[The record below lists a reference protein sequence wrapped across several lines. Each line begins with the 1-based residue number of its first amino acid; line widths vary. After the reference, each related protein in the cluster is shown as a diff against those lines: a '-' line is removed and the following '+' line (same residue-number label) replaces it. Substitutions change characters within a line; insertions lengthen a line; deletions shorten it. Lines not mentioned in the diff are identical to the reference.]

1 MFTALVPANE
11 SMRIKL
17 GMAVHFKLDKKGGVT
32 KIIDGTLNE
41 ISENSTTTEQG
52 TFYTIKGLLNAP
64 EDFTSRYGLTGEL
77 SLVIGKKTYWQQ
89 LKDILF
95 NQE

>member
-1 MFTALVPANE
+1 
-11 SMRIKL
+11 MRIKL

-52 TFYTIKGLLNAP
+52 TFYTIKGTLKAP
-64 EDFTSRYGLTGEL
+64 KDFISRYGLIGEL
-77 SLVIGKKTYWQQ
+77 SLIVGEKTYWQQ
-89 LKDILF
+89 LKDFML
-95 NQE
+95 NND